1 MIEELNPIEA
11 VEMYKKAIA
20 IDGNSDSMFN
30 MALLYYTNKD
40 EAEWHKEAIQLMTR
54 AAASGNIKA
63 QEYLEDNEIVIQE
76 KPID

>member
-1 MIEELNPIEA
+1 MKKYLKAGRKGDSEAYNCSGLMIEELNPIEA

-40 EAEWHKEAIQLMTR
+40 EAEWHKEAI
-54 AAASGNIKA
+54 
-63 QEYLEDNEIVIQE
+63 
-76 KPID
+76 

>member
-40 EAEWHKEAIQLMTR
+40 EAEWHKEAI
-54 AAASGNIKA
+54 
-63 QEYLEDNEIVIQE
+63 
-76 KPID
+76 